1 MASHSGSL
9 SPVIS
14 ASEKVFGGNEKFKVF
29 IDTLPKAFV
38 RPPVPVGQLLW
49 DELNTVLDAALH
61 GEGTPEALMTE
72 LDASI
77 NAELQKFN

>member
-1 MASHSGSL
+1 MIEAST
-9 SPVIS
+9 
-14 ASEKVFGGNEKFKVF
+14 EVFGGNEKFKVF
-29 IDTLPKAFV
+29 IDSLSNAFV

-61 GEGTPEALMTE
+61 GEGTPEDLMTA